1 MSDETDSHYSR
12 RTTSTIQS
20 SCHNES
26 QMKKP
31 LRHTHTHTYTHANPH
46 PCTRTHQTKRR
57 AILCITR
64 SHIRS
69 FVMGT
74 EAMGADKGHPLT
86 ERHREFTMLNKNIL
100 STPHLCKRPRT
111 QTKTHTHLTRT
122 HTYSYTHTR
131 PTTQTHTNEHDSTL
145 VKGQP
150 IGDSTQ
156 SITRWKQF
164 ILHCSKLKF
173 QCVRPPS
180 L

>member
-1 MSDETDSHYSR
+1 MYDDTDSHYSR

-31 LRHTHTHTYTHANPH
+31 LWHTHTQTHANTH
-46 PCTRTHQTKRR
+46 PCTRTHQTKRT
-57 AILCITR
+57 AILCSTR
-64 SHIRS
+64 AQILS

-74 EAMGADKGHPLT
+74 EAMGPDKEYLLT
-86 ERHREFTMLNKNIL
+86 ERHREFTILNKNIL
-100 STPHLCKRPRT
+100 SPLHLCKRPRT

-122 HTYSYTHTR
+122 HTYSYNHTR

-150 IGDSTQ
+150 IGDSAQ
-156 SITRWKQF
+156 SITRCK
-164 ILHCSKLKF
+164 
-173 QCVRPPS
+173 
-180 L
+180 